1 MPRLLLALLAASAV
15 ASADALYVME
25 TGTRDLY
32 AQEWTSDF
40 DFYFVADGWALCSG
54 APEDAAGLRFA
65 TLLDPSFRDPGDYA
79 VVHAASP
86 RGAVSAVGIG
96 TPLYQ
101 NGDVTVVE
109 LSTSPASLPA
119 LPGIRLVQ
127 PLRETVLQ
135 APVELYMPAR
145 DGGMDGFVADIV
157 SIVDETSF
165 QTTIQDM
172 QDCLT
177 RYSSTDGYDTAALYV
192 QDRFGDYG
200 IPAEL
205 QYFDMGS
212 YDCENVIGEI
222 QGIEDST
229 KIVIICGHLD
239 STSPQ
244 STTNAPGADDNASGS
259 AAVVE
264 AARAM
269 SGFYFANTVRFVCF
283 GGEEQGLYGSA
294 YYADQCAAAGDDI
307 IAVLNFDMILYGP
320 SGDASMWVPYNT
332 SSNGLALAFDAICD
346 TYVPALDVITEYSPG
361 TTYSDHASFWNQGY
375 PAILGIENAF
385 NDNPYYHQ
393 TSDVLANY
401 MSYFPFGTDCARG
414 AIAAAA
420 YFAEPLGGY
429 GIEDEGSGAVPGS
442 FVITGVGPN
451 PSTGLV
457 TFGVS
462 SSLAG
467 PSYSVYD
474 ISGRVALRG
483 GLEGEGTSFSIDVSA
498 LPAGVFVLEASSG
511 GSSDTAVFTVLR

>member
-1 MPRLLLALLAASAV
+1 V
-15 ASADALYVME
+15 D
-25 TGTRDLY
+25 
-32 AQEWTSDF
+32 
-40 DFYFVADGWALCSG
+40 
-54 APEDAAGLRFA
+54 
-65 TLLDPSFRDPGDYA
+65 
-79 VVHAASP
+79 
-86 RGAVSAVGIG
+86 
-96 TPLYQ
+96 
-101 NGDVTVVE
+101 
-109 LSTSPASLPA
+109 
-119 LPGIRLVQ
+119 
-127 PLRETVLQ
+127 
-135 APVELYMPAR
+135 LYMPAR
-145 DGGMDGFVADIV
+145 DGGMDDFVADIV

-172 QDCLT
+172 QDYLT

-192 QDRFGDYG
+192 QDRLEGYG

-294 YYADQCAAAGDDI
+294 YYADQCAGAGEDI

-361 TTYSDHASFWNQGY
+361 TTYSDHSSFWNQGY

-385 NDNPYYHQ
+385 DANPYYHQ
-393 TSDVLANY
+393 TSDILANY
-401 MSYFPFGTDCARG
+401 MTYFPFGTDCARG

-429 GIEDEGSGAVPGS
+429 GIEDDGSGVAPGS

-451 PSTGLV
+451 PSTGII

-462 SSLAG
+462 GSLSSPG
-467 PSYSVYD
+467 FTVYD
-474 ISGRVALRG
+474 LSGRVALRG
-483 GLEGEGTSFSIDVSA
+483 SIAGDGNSFSLDVSS
-498 LPAGVFVLEASSG
+498 LPTGVFVLEASSG
-511 GSSDTAVFTVLR
+511 GSSDTALFTVLR